1 MSLSPAEILVPL
13 ENETVVLGD
22 VAHFFCQIQG
32 RYEDLRLRIGRSV
45 KSLDFHDLDIIVTTE
60 NGSTVDDD
68 MAFTNITINI
78 TASEKHNNTL
88 LECYD
93 VDLGREGSSKATLTI
108 KGMYRKN
115 SYYSVKR
122 YKHCPVPGG
131 PEEPEVGYEVDRDE
145 KEIVLSWP
153 HPFTWEDYPI
163 TGYDIVCRETESEK
177 IIHDMTLNDTDI
189 LNEPV
194 VSHTVDLPPCVPDCY
209 TLQCTVTA
217 SNALDQSNIS
227 ITDIFFPKSKL
238 SFRSV
243 Q

>member
-1 MSLSPAEILVPL
+1 
-13 ENETVVLGD
+13 
-22 VAHFFCQIQG
+22 
-32 RYEDLRLRIGRSV
+32 
-45 KSLDFHDLDIIVTTE
+45 
-60 NGSTVDDD
+60 
-68 MAFTNITINI
+68 
-78 TASEKHNNTL
+78 
-88 LECYD
+88 
-93 VDLGREGSSKATLTI
+93 
-108 KGMYRKN
+108 MYRKN

-194 VSHTVDLPPCVPDCY
+194 VSHTVDLPPHIPDCY

-238 SFRSV
+238 LFCSVNATGFHCVHSFCVFLLFKRVAIIQHSTV
-243 Q
+243 QASPAPAIELVKTLPLGGGKQEIVVCVKVGLPFSYYLSCFAIIH